1 MVKYKI
7 EKVFKDIHT
16 KDVYKADQIVDMTV
30 KRAKEVESNLDS
42 SYLSRVEDKEK

>member
-1 MVKYKI
+1 MAKYKV

-16 KDVYKADQIVDMTV
+16 NEVYKVNQVIDMTL

-42 SYLSRVEDKEK
+42 SYLSRIEDKEK

>member
-1 MVKYKI
+1 MAKFKV

-16 KDVYKADQIVDMTV
+16 NEVYKVNQVVDMTV

-42 SYLSRVEDKEK
+42 SYLSRIEDKEK